1 MKPPGGRQVSLTI
14 SGSQTDP
21 DGNTQETSATCR
33 ALCFEYKDGHLFLYE
48 ENGER
53 VRLFLSKTLA
63 WTDRGKKDLSD
74 RVNGL
79 VFDPSVSS
87 HQCFYETGYGRIPM
101 EVRTKSITL
110 MGGRRQMRQDSEKTF
125 EEETGQQ
132 GFRLQARVKYSLWPD
147 PKYEMKS
154 TVTIKAQQID

>member
-1 MKPPGGRQVSLTI
+1 MKPRGGRQVALTI

-21 DGNTQETSATCR
+21 DGNTQKTSATCR

-101 EVRTKSITL
+101 EVRT
-110 MGGRRQMRQDSEKTF
+110 F